1 MMNVSKLGTLTCYG
15 VTDTTDVCGLVY
27 RAEGANGRI
36 YILSKMGDSSH
47 GLVLGADFG
56 RSTKSRVGF

>member
-1 MMNVSKLGTLTCYG
+1 M
-15 VTDTTDVCGLVY
+15 
-27 RAEGANGRI
+27 EGSI
-36 YILSKMGDSSH
+36 YYPKWDSSH